1 MPAPRIESY
10 RFGRIKVDGQV
21 YGRDLLLTPDEV
33 VSGWWRAEGHSLT
46 ADDLAKA
53 LVAKPQVLVIGTG
66 SFDRMRVPDETRE
79 YLRASGIEVIAQPT
93 GAACETYNRLCNV
106 QRVVAALHLT
116 C

>member
-21 YGRDLLLTPDEV
+21 YDRDLILTPDEV

-46 ADDLAKA
+46 ADDLVKA
-53 LVAKPQVLVIGTG
+53 LAAKPRVLVIGTG
-66 SFDRMRVPDETRE
+66 SFGRMRVPDETRE
-79 YLRASGIEVIAQPT
+79 CLQASGIGVIAQST
-93 GAACETYNRLCNV
+93 DTACETYNRLCQV